1 MTGLSP
7 RRFLGLTQPVAV
19 RVVDCPAGNAYKISV
34 TGISSLCFRP
44 PKHGGE
50 LATSGGFSPLWCL
63 FFTRSKGGC
72 TVFLGR
78 SPVVKVFFILRRRR
92 HHNPHGLKGRV
103 KLSNLRANRR
113 VKPRPEGPS
122 ILTPAGRVNR
132 VNKKR
137 PNGRFLFYPIYGKS
151 VFSCFFHHCFH
162 RYTFESCDFFC
173 HVDDIGRFVSFSSMG
188 RRCEV
193 GAVGFYEEAV

>member
-1 MTGLSP
+1 MKRFLSLTGLSP
-7 RRFLGLTQPVAV
+7 RRFLGLTQPVAA

-50 LATSGGFSPLWCL
+50 KATSGGFFTPLVSL
-63 FFTRSKGGC
+63 FYSLEGRLYGFPS
-72 TVFLGR
+72 R
-78 SPVVKVFFILRRRR
+78 SPVLKVFFILRRRR

-122 ILTPAGRVNR
+122 TLTPAGRVNR
-132 VNKKR
+132 VNKKTAIR
-137 PNGRFLFYPIYGKS
+137 PFFYFIPYMESPFFLVS
-151 VFSCFFHHCFH
+151 STTVS
-162 RYTFESCDFFC
+162 T
-173 HVDDIGRFVSFSSMG
+173 DIPLSLAISS
-188 RRCEV
+188 
-193 GAVGFYEEAV
+193 AT